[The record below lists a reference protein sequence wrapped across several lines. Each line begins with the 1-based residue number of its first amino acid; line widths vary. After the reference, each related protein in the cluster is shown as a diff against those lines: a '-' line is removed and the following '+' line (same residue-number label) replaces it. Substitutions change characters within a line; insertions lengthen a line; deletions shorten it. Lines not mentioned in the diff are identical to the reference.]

1 MRVIVKFISF
11 DFFNILQL
19 TRSMFDPTSP
29 SADGNGGAGESTNNT
44 TTSSY
49 PSPYAPVTYRPLT
62 STPSSSSI
70 FNVPGSSSLNSMDDQ
85 QQRRTDFS
93 TYPGTSPPFSTAQD
107 PLAASSFM

>member
-1 MRVIVKFISF
+1 MRVIIKFISF

-19 TRSMFDPTSP
+19 PRSMFDPTSP

-93 TYPGTSPPFSTAQD
+93 TYPGTSPPFSSAQD